1 MTQDIPT
8 LEQLFA
14 QSERIRGRE
23 LTNVDLDAI
32 SPEQAAAERRL
43 QDYHNKVDMVR
54 SFKGCPASIIL
65 GLHVTGRP
73 HNNTELKEL
82 TSYSYES
89 IKPALSF
96 LERKG
101 YIKRTEGKWQLCK
114 SIY

>member
-1 MTQDIPT
+1 MTDIPT
-8 LEQLFA
+8 LKELLS
-14 QSERIRGRE
+14 QSERIHGRE
-23 LTNVDLDAI
+23 LTEDDLNTITPD
-32 SPEQAAAERRL
+32 QAAAERRL

-73 HNNTELKEL
+73 HNNTELKQL

-89 IKPALSF
+89 IKPALA
-96 LERKG
+96 LLQRKG
-101 YIKRTEGKWQLCK
+101 YVKHTEGKWHLCK

>member
-8 LEQLFA
+8 LEQLIA
-14 QSERIRGRE
+14 QSERIRGHE
-23 LTNVDLDAI
+23 LTEEDLI
-32 SPEQAAAERRL
+32 PPEQAAAERRL
-43 QDYHNKVDMVR
+43 EDYHNKVDMVR

-73 HNNTELKEL
+73 HNNTELRTL

-96 LERKG
+96 LESKG
-101 YIKRTEGKWQLCK
+101 YVKRTDGKWHLCR

>member
-8 LEQLFA
+8 LEQLFS
-14 QSERIRGRE
+14 QSERIRGRD
-23 LTNVDLDAI
+23 LTEDDLI

-43 QDYHNKVDMVR
+43 EDYHNKVDMVR
-54 SFKGCPASIIL
+54 SFRGCAASIIL

-73 HNNTELKEL
+73 HNNTELREL

-101 YIKRTEGKWQLCK
+101 YIKRTEGKWQLCR